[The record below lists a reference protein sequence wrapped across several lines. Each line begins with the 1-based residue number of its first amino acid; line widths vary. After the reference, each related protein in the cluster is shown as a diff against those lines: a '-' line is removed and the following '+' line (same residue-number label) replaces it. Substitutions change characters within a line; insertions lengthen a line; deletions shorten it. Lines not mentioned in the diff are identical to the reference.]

1 VEHRILGSLLEV
13 VLILGTLLEVVPH
26 LGGLLEEVPNLDSLL
41 EVVLNLGSLLEGVPN
56 LDSPQPDEEL
66 NLDIPLGVVPT
77 PDNPQLDVVEQSL
90 DNLLLPALG
99 IHFQDSLTCC
109 CVCSFFISCRVVTVN
124 NCFKLCY
131 L

>member
-26 LGGLLEEVPNLDSLL
+26 LGGLLEVVPNLDSLLEMVPNLGSLL

-66 NLDIPLGVVPT
+66 NLDIPLGVVLT

-109 CVCSFFISCRVVTVN
+109 CV
-124 NCFKLCY
+124 
-131 L
+131 